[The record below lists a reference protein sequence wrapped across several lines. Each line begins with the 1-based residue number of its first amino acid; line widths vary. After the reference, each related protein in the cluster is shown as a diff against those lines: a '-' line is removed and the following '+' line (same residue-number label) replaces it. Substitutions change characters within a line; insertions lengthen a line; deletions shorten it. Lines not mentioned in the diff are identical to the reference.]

1 MRVPSL
7 VVTSSATLSVCMSE
21 APVVGCDCCRGQ
33 TGGWRLRFA
42 DRDVDATSRKRA
54 RFSRDAGRDA
64 ILAAMRIQL
73 FSALSLERYPD
84 FVPHIAQDTD
94 VVVLAGDIGSYQS
107 NSRLRT
113 DDFGLGRFSPRR
125 EGAPPARVLYIPGNH
140 EFDSLEYDEAYA
152 RLRATCAGLGIEW
165 LDRETI
171 VIGAVR
177 FVGTTLWADFD
188 ALAGREPDLGKR
200 LKMREKAFRAANYY
214 LSKNTTLR
222 AGQPV
227 LAEQQRAMALD
238 CQDWLRA
245 ALAAPFHGS
254 TVAVTHFAPSLRS
267 ADPRYGLAPGT
278 AGFCN
283 ALDDLFALADVW
295 IHGHLHCVND
305 YVVESDAGGRTRAC
319 RVVANP
325 LGYASK
331 GEQEAFRPG
340 LVIEV

>member
-1 MRVPSL
+1 
-7 VVTSSATLSVCMSE
+7 
-21 APVVGCDCCRGQ
+21 
-33 TGGWRLRFA
+33 
-42 DRDVDATSRKRA
+42 
-54 RFSRDAGRDA
+54 
-64 ILAAMRIQL
+64 MRIQL
-73 FSALSLERYPD
+73 FSDLHLERYPD
-84 FVPHIAQDTD
+84 FVPHIAPDTD

-107 NSRLRT
+107 NSRLRS

-125 EGAPPARVLYIPGNH
+125 ADAPRARVLYVPGNH
-140 EFDSLEYDEAYA
+140 EFDALDHDAAYA
-152 RLRATCAGLGIEW
+152 RLRATCAQLGIEW

-188 ALAGREPDLGKR
+188 ALAGREPDPDKR
-200 LKMREKAFRAANYY
+200 LRMREKAFRAANYY

-222 AGQPV
+222 DGHPV

-238 CQDWLRA
+238 CQAWLRA
-245 ALAAPFHGS
+245 ALAAPFDGS

-267 ADPRYGLAPGT
+267 ADPRYGLTPGT

-283 ALDDLFALADVW
+283 ALDDMLALADVW
-295 IHGHLHCVND
+295 MHGHLHCAND
-305 YVVESDAGGRTRAC
+305 YVADTEVDGRKRAC

-340 LVIEV
+340 LVIAL